1 MRLNKNNIY
10 IMRKKLI
17 DEIKAN
23 QNEIINIS
31 QIRTNNLLIFS

>member
-10 IMRKKLI
+10 TMRKKLI